1 MRQNAKLI
9 LSADLTL
16 ETQSFD
22 RAGADIEALAA
33 GAGGYIEASSVS
45 GELGGRYASYT
56 LRVPQEKFET
66 CFAQLGGPPLVSS
79 SRWERGCDRAV
90 HRYRNAR
97 PRCRLSMSGWWS

>member
-1 MRQNAKLI
+1 MYKRQEDNNAGWTESAAAPSEGGGTVDFAAVRQNAKLI

-22 RAGADIEALAA
+22 QAGADIEALAA

-56 LRVPQEKFET
+56 P
-66 CFAQLGGPPLVSS
+66 VSYT
-79 SRWERGCDRAV
+79 
-90 HRYRNAR
+90 H
-97 PRCRLSMSGWWS
+97 LSHHQCSFWFYFSYTYL